1 MLNTLREFFH
11 IAAHLFRR
19 DLGVDLRRADA
30 AVSQHLRERFD
41 GHVVRQAHRRR
52 VGMAAHVPRNV
63 LLDTAFSRNHLDAVL
78 AVGIARNGQQLIAI
92 GHAVV
97 LFDDMLGHLQ
107 QAYIR
112 FRTRLLTVG
121 DNPQMA
127 VERGLQ
133 VRSGQVRHIRPA
145 QPRKGAEDEQVADH
159 LVTFLFECP
168 VNQQLDFLFGQK
180 APFRFFFGDAVREKR
195 IALQQSV
202 IDGHVD
208 NLTERHHIRPN
219 RIVAM
224 VLFGFEEKLEVGD
237 ERRSK
242 LL

>member
-1 MLNTLREFFH
+1 
-11 IAAHLFRR
+11 
-19 DLGVDLRRADA
+19 
-30 AVSQHLRERFD
+30 
-41 GHVVRQAHRRR
+41 
-52 VGMAAHVPRNV
+52 MASHVPRDV
-63 LLDTAFSRNHLDAVL
+63 FLDTALSCNHLDAVL
-78 AVGIARNGQQLIAI
+78 AVGITWNGQQLIAL

-97 LFDDMLGHLQ
+97 FLDNVFGHIQ
-107 QAYIR
+107 QANVR
-112 FRTRLLTVG
+112 FRTRLLAVG
-121 DNPQMA
+121 DNPQMT

-133 VRSGQVRHIRPA
+133 VCFRQVRHIRPA

-159 LVTFLFECP
+159 LVTLLFECP
-168 VNQQLDFLFGQK
+168 VNQQLDFLFGQET
-180 APFRFFFGDAVREKR
+180 PLRFLFGDTVRKER

-208 NLTERHHIRPN
+208 NLTERHHIRPH

-224 VLFGFEEKLEVGD
+224 VLFGFEKQLEVGD